1 MHPIYYTGIPSMNI
15 KELLSGYKFKTPIQV
30 RFKDVDK
37 QGHVNNANHLTY
49 FEISRT
55 EYFKDIF
62 RKNGDWDKTGM
73 ILAHT
78 EVTYKMPITL
88 EDTIFC
94 FTKVSRFGTKSF
106 DMENVLAA
114 KTTHGY
120 ELRAYGKSI
129 LVCMNYE
136 KKETTNVPQEW
147 IIASTEF
154 ERGTLK
160 S

>member
-1 MHPIYYTGIPSMNI
+1 MNVE
-15 KELLSGYKFKTPIQV
+15 ELLQGYKFKTAIQV

-55 EYFKDIF
+55 DYFKDIF
-62 RKNGDWDKTGM
+62 RKTNDWDTTGM

-78 EVTYKMPITL
+78 EITYKAPITL
-88 EDTIFC
+88 EDTIYC

-114 KTTHGY
+114 KTLEGY
-120 ELRAYGKSI
+120 ELRASGKSI

-136 KKETTNVPQEW
+136 EKKTVDVPKDW
-147 IIASTEF
+147 IESSNRF
-154 ERGTLK
+154 EHGIFK
-160 S
+160 DN

>member
-1 MHPIYYTGIPSMNI
+1 MSID
-15 KELLSGYKFKTPIQV
+15 ELLSGYKFKTLIQV

-55 EYFKDIF
+55 DYFKEIF
-62 RKNGDWDKTGM
+62 RKTNDWNKTGM

-78 EVTYKMPITL
+78 EVTYKTPITL

-114 KTTHGY
+114 KTAEGY

-129 LVCMNYE
+129 LVCMDYE
-136 KKETTNVPQEW
+136 KKETVNVPQDW
-147 IIASTEF
+147 IVTSTEF
-154 ERGTLK
+154 EQGILK
-160 S
+160 

>member
-1 MHPIYYTGIPSMNI
+1 MDTQ
-15 KELLSGYKFKTPIQV
+15 ELLSAYKFKTAIQL

-55 EYFKDIF
+55 EYFKEIF
-62 RKNGDWDKTGM
+62 RKKTDWDKTGM

-78 EVTYKMPITL
+78 EITYKSPITL

-94 FTKVSRFGTKSF
+94 FTRVSRFGSKSF

-114 KTTHGY
+114 KTATGY
-120 ELRAYGKSI
+120 EIRAYGKSV

-136 KKETTNVPQEW
+136 KKQTVNVPREW
-147 IIASTEF
+147 IESSTLF
-154 ERGTLK
+154 ENLPVGE
-160 S
+160 